1 MQGTL
6 ARVDFLRRL
15 FMRTGEFSEE
25 MRAQLVAEGV
35 VVMEEN
41 LPASITWRHY
51 RAPGRRYGYRRMGTR
66 GSVALTTE
74 RLVVWG
80 AGHPQIDVPLR
91 HPLVRAIEAS
101 VDQPGRLLLAFD
113 AHEFHD
119 NTSGRIEVRLKTEQA
134 ERLVELVNQAA
145 SALPA

>member
-1 MQGTL
+1 MN
-6 ARVDFLRRL
+6 FFRRL
-15 FMRTGEFSEE
+15 FMGSGQFPEAMRT
-25 MRAQLVAEGV
+25 QLGAEGV

-41 LPASITWRHY
+41 LPGSITWRHY
-51 RAPGRRYGYRRMGTR
+51 RAPGRRYGYRRLGTR
-66 GSVALTTE
+66 GSVALTSE

-91 HPLVRAIEAS
+91 HPLIRAIEAS

-113 AHEFHD
+113 AHAFHD
-119 NTSGRIEVRLKTEQA
+119 DTSGQIEVRLKTERA
-134 ERLVELVNQAA
+134 DHLVELVNQAA